1 MKKNAKS
8 QLLKEDEQDNRIFF
22 ILHVVSDDRNAD
34 MTDQWILMMPNVPF
48 LFVTPIN
55 IISECF
61 SKSLFGVFF
70 HSELFCSDYVLYTTA
85 N

>member
-1 MKKNAKS
+1 
-8 QLLKEDEQDNRIFF
+8 
-22 ILHVVSDDRNAD
+22 
-34 MTDQWILMMPNVPF
+34 MTDQWILMRPNVPF

-70 HSELFCSDYVLYTTA
+70 HSELFCSDYMLYTTA
-85 N
+85 D